1 VDLKDETLHLTNSR
15 RGQQAEAVA
24 INPDRR
30 AECLPSAFQGGQGPA
45 IRERECRGSFRYRD
59 AWAGPD
65 EIFSV
70 AAGLVWR
77 PAPICGA
84 AQTVMPDA
92 VPPPQSGGEE
102 PPIRSL
108 IPVGL
113 AALSGPDPAADS

>member
-1 VDLKDETLHLTNSR
+1 M
-15 RGQQAEAVA
+15 AW
-24 INPDRR
+24 
-30 AECLPSAFQGGQGPA
+30 

-65 EIFSV
+65 DVFSV

-77 PAPICGA
+77 LAPICGA
-84 AQTVMPDA
+84 AQTIMPDG
-92 VPPPQSGGEE
+92 VPAPQSVGEE
-102 PPIRSL
+102 PPIRSW